1 MKIIIN
7 VSNLYY
13 GGGVQVAISLLNEL
27 RFIEANNEYNIFLS
41 KPIENQ
47 IEKQLFSEN
56 FKFFIIAKPASY
68 LNTRFKIIKKLN
80 ELEDQINPDIV
91 ITLFGPS
98 YWKPKVKSLM
108 GFADPWVLNQN
119 SVAYKELNFY
129 QRIQKRLINLYKIY
143 YLKRETSYYII
154 ETNNAKTK
162 LLNLLN
168 IKDDQVYVIGNCYSN
183 VFNNKEL
190 LDYNSKDFIKLP
202 KKEPDEFRL
211 VLISHNYSH
220 KNLKIIQKI
229 IPLIKSYNVKFI
241 VTIDNKYYDELFFGM
256 DNHVMNLG
264 PVRIKSVPSIY
275 SQCDAL
281 FLPTLLEVFSA
292 SYPEAMKM
300 QIPILTSNYS
310 FAEEICKDAALY
322 FDPLDPKDIS
332 EKIIELINSK
342 KLQKLLKENGKR
354 RIQNFE
360 TARSRAKKYLK
371 ICNIVVNM

>member
-1 MKIIIN
+1 M
-7 VSNLYY
+7 
-13 GGGVQVAISLLNEL
+13 AISLLNEL
-27 RFIEANNEYNIFLS
+27 RFIETNNEYNIFLS
-41 KPIENQ
+41 KPIDQQ
-47 IEKQLFSEN
+47 IEKNLFSQH
-56 FKFFIIAKPASY
+56 FKFFIISQPASY
-68 LNTRFKIIKKLN
+68 LKTRLKIIRELN
-80 ELEDQINPDIV
+80 ELENQIKPNIV

-98 YWKPKVKSLM
+98 YWKPKVKHLM

-119 SVAYKELNFY
+119 SVAYKELSFF
-129 QRIQKRLINLYKIY
+129 QRIEKRLINFYKTY
-143 YLKRETSYYII
+143 YLRREANCYII

-168 IKDDQVYVIGNCYSN
+168 ITDDQVYVISNCYSN
-183 VFNNKEL
+183 TFDNKEL
-190 LDYNSKDFIKLP
+190 LDPNCKDFIKLP
-202 KKEPDEFRL
+202 KKDVDEYRF

-220 KNLKIIQKI
+220 KNIKIIQKV
-229 IPLIKSYNVKFI
+229 IPLIKSHNVKFV

-256 DNHVMNLG
+256 NDHVINLG
-264 PVRIKSVPSIY
+264 PIQIKSAPSIY

-342 KLQKLLKENGKR
+342 KLQKLLKKNGNKR
-354 RIQNFE
+354 IKDFE
-360 TARSRAKKYLK
+360 SARSRAKKYLK
-371 ICNIVVNM
+371 ICNKLVNM